1 MKVSVIVTTYN
12 REDALLSVL
21 KSLNSQHQS
30 EFDVIIADDG
40 SARETQE
47 TINKF
52 QAISDLDIKH
62 VWQEDKGF
70 RAAKARNKAVAESE
84 GDYLIFMDGD
94 CVAFPNFIY
103 KHIQLSEQG
112 YFVRGNR
119 VMLSESYTQEF
130 LHSQLQPR
138 NMSVF
143 DLLCLR
149 KARKI
154 KRIAPLVTLPLGVL
168 RKLKEKNW
176 YGVKTCNLGMWR
188 DDFLAVNGFDEQYI
202 GWGHEDADLAIRLI
216 NNGVYRKE
224 GVNAVTVL
232 HLWHALNDRTHLEDN
247 ENRLGKR
254 QHSNTTRIKLGV
266 SQYL

>member
-1 MKVSVIVTTYN
+1 MQVSVIVTTYN
-12 REDALLSVL
+12 REDALLNV
-21 KSLNSQHQS
+21 LNSLINQNHS
-30 EFDVIIADDG
+30 EFEVIVADDG
-40 SARETQE
+40 STRNTQD
-47 TINKF
+47 TICEFHANS
-52 QAISDLDIKH
+52 QLNLKH
-62 VWQEDKGF
+62 IWQEDKGF
-70 RAAKARNKAVAESE
+70 RAAKSRNKAVAESE

-94 CVAFPNFIY
+94 CIAFPNFIS
-103 KHIQLSEQG
+103 KHIQLAEQG
-112 YFVRGNR
+112 YFVRGSR

-130 LHSQLQPR
+130 IHSQIQPPKI
-138 NMSVF
+138 SVL
-143 DLLCLR
+143 DLLCLW

-154 KRIAPLVTLPLGVL
+154 KRIAPLVTLPLGML

-188 DDFLAVNGFDEQYI
+188 EDFLAVNGFDEQYI

-247 ENRLGKR
+247 ENRLEKR
-254 QHSNTTRIKLGV
+254 LRSNTTRINLGV